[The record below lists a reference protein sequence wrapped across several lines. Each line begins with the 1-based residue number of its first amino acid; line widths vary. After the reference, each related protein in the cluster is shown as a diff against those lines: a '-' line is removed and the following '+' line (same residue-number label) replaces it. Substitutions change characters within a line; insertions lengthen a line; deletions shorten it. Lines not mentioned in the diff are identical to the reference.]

1 MHLYWKYNHFGKS
14 WYQVMKSIATL
25 ARVFKN
31 PPSAN
36 YTSKT
41 TRHLTGFRSASWRR
55 SDRQVCL
62 GVTVRWGPKFWHSP
76 VSKTQTE
83 NDFTKYTWPSD
94 LQWVV
99 FPNSLMG
106 ESAVKYRVM
115 VRANTGPSEG
125 DWRNINVDM
134 GAPPWNP
141 GLCGHRKS
149 LGKYVDQKMIGYIFD
164 DIWGLIRI
172 YTRVYKLF

>member
-1 MHLYWKYNHFGKS
+1 MFIWRTSLWRTYILVWRLFLLSIPIKPHKLSFLLVQELNYVNKQLFLLLTMHLYWKYNHFGKS

-115 VRANTGPSEG
+115 ISAG
-125 DWRNINVDM
+125 
-134 GAPPWNP
+134 
-141 GLCGHRKS
+141 
-149 LGKYVDQKMIGYIFD
+149 
-164 DIWGLIRI
+164 
-172 YTRVYKLF
+172 